1 MDRGDERDSPNPSPN
16 DERPPKKR
24 RTSMHPPREVGLMR
38 SVPGDKLS
46 SFVGSASG
54 IYFIRSVY
62 GAVRGAHPS
71 SSSQIETP
79 ESDHVPGE
87 DDYLPSSVPNAPGR
101 LWRDEE
107 TTPRPLSSVSFQE
120 LVDWSGSYFANWHP
134 IYPYLHAPSV
144 LEYFEKVPQ
153 LHEQGNEGAPNF
165 MMTILRSIMSISLAD
180 RRQSSML
187 DSARYPAE
195 LVFKSYDD
203 AVDCLQ
209 HVLTRPTTLQSLQ
222 AAISVQLFLV
232 SMLRLNAASR
242 LGGLVI
248 RMALQLGLHRCPARF
263 PSFSVGEK
271 EHRQRIFWSL
281 YAIDRFICQS
291 MGLPLSLHDDD
302 VDVCYPTAE
311 RHPGRQYSADSRL
324 RLTSLVARQYT
335 IRGQIIELRNKS
347 LHYVHKDPD
356 KATALTARLAQWWN
370 DVEDFHDTEDDHHTS
385 PYHRVVL
392 IILKHESIIS
402 LNRPTLAA
410 SHHGHAYDAA
420 LQQCIGSAR
429 AIITT
434 LHKAIGPGNECEP
447 NLGALALLW
456 PSCTWA
462 VWISTFIL
470 FHAASSHH
478 VSGGIVSRLADKAL
492 DILHHL
498 ARRGSVWPEA
508 SATAVR
514 ELRDRITQRPS
525 RALNSEHLSVI
536 SNDTSARTDRVSNP
550 GDPKQARYTSSSG
563 LEPFQDEHGNEPSG
577 STSSMGLPQE
587 HVDSSAAPSA
597 AGGLTSST
605 DALTQTSSAPQ
616 LIENLQATDNATF
629 VPNNSVNA
637 PVFDFGSSE
646 WSDFLQANETLDAS
660 APLPQVDGL
669 DPYIGF
675 DIPFW
680 LGQDQ
685 YWDMLH
691 DR

>member
-1 MDRGDERDSPNPSPN
+1 MEHGDAQNSPGPTL
-16 DERPPKKR
+16 DGERPSKKR

-71 SSSQIETP
+71 ASAKIATP

-87 DDYLPSSVPNAPGR
+87 DDYLPSSNPNNSGR
-101 LWRDEE
+101 IWRDEE

-120 LVDWSGSYFANWHP
+120 LFEWSGSYFANWHP
-134 IYPYLHAPSV
+134 FYPYLHAPSV
-144 LEYFEKVPQ
+144 LEYLERLPQ
-153 LHEQGNEGAPNF
+153 LNEPANDGAPNF
-165 MMTILRSIMSISLAD
+165 QMTILRSIMSISLAD
-180 RRQSSML
+180 RRQSQAL
-187 DSARYPAE
+187 NAARYPAE
-195 LVFKSYDD
+195 LVFQSYDD

-248 RMALQLGLHRCPARF
+248 RMALQLGLHRCPTRF

-311 RHPGRQYSADSRL
+311 RHPGNQYPTATDDRL
-324 RLTSLVARQYT
+324 RLISLVARQYT

-347 LHYVHKDPD
+347 LHYIERDPD
-356 KATALTARLAQWWN
+356 KATAITARLAQWWN
-370 DVEDFHDTEDDHHTS
+370 DVEDFQDTDDDQSAST
-385 PYHRVVL
+385 YHRTVL
-392 IILKHESIIS
+392 TTLKHESVIS

-410 SHHGHAYDAA
+410 SRHGHAYDAA

-429 AIITT
+429 AIITI
-434 LHKAIGPGNECEP
+434 LHKAIRPSNGREAGPDG
-447 NLGALALLW
+447 LALLW

-478 VSGGIVSRLADKAL
+478 VSEGIVSRGLIPQAN
-492 DILHHL
+492 
-498 ARRGSVWPEA
+498 EA
-508 SATAVR
+508 HT
-514 ELRDRITQRPS
+514 EPNHT
-525 RALNSEHLSVI
+525 
-536 SNDTSARTDRVSNP
+536 
-550 GDPKQARYTSSSG
+550 TSS
-563 LEPFQDEHGNEPSG
+563 
-577 STSSMGLPQE
+577 TGLPQE
-587 HVDSSAAPSA
+587 HSDSYTTQGGQNTPSNDLRQAANANPSA
-597 AGGLTSST
+597 ENAQSFNTSMPYQNSN
-605 DALTQTSSAPQ
+605 TSVS
-616 LIENLQATDNATF
+616 
-629 VPNNSVNA
+629 
-637 PVFDFGSSE
+637 DFGSLE
-646 WSDFLQANETLDAS
+646 WSDFIQANEALDSS
-660 APLPQVDGL
+660 APLPQTDGM
-669 DPYIGF
+669 DPYVGF

-691 DR
+691 DRG